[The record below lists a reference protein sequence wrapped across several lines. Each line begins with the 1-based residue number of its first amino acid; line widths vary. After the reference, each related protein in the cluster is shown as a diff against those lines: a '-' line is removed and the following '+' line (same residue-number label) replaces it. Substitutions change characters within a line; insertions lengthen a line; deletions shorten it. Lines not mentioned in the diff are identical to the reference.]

1 LFSSSVE
8 RTTMTVVPRLRSVA
22 LPEDEEVSGEAASGG
37 ELAASAPR
45 DECGGSAEEEEE
57 EEWGEESRKE
67 LDLVST
73 VESGRGTLAISADQ
87 RRHVFFSPSS
97 IAPSPPSAPPPPVAG
112 GTEAA
117 ESAPSSAAAGVSA
130 LAERRFLRPESPPG
144 LSSPVRRVSLAAEER
159 GVELMCCW

>member
-1 LFSSSVE
+1 VVNEQRALFSSSVE

-22 LPEDEEVSGEAASGG
+22 LPEDEEVSGEAAPGG

-57 EEWGEESRKE
+57 EEWGEERRKE

-97 IAPSPPSAPPPPVAG
+97 LAKCCRTCRHESSSVGVGVADACRVSSAVWKRPRSASTGSPPWPIA
-112 GTEAA
+112 
-117 ESAPSSAAAGVSA
+117 SST
-130 LAERRFLRPESPPG
+130 SPTHKA
-144 LSSPVRRVSLAAEER
+144 R
-159 GVELMCCW
+159 